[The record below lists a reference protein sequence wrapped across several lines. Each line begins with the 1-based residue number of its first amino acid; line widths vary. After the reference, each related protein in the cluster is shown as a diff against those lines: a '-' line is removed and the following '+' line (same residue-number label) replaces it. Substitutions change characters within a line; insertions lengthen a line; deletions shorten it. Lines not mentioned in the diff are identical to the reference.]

1 MGDLRRIGRYEL
13 LAPIEAGLHLGRLR
27 GAAGFEKLVLVRV
40 FDRAAPGLVEEAR
53 RASAIK
59 HPSVIDILDVGED
72 MGRIFVA
79 VDELEGAS
87 LRQTLAHGRLDE
99 LDAARIIATAAE
111 ALDAAHDLRLA
122 TGEPAGFAH
131 GHLTADSIVVLYNGR
146 IKLGDFGVR
155 SSSSLATTAPERLG
169 GAPADRRSDYFS
181 LGAVMWQALTGE
193 PLVAG
198 TDDEIKQ
205 AITTLD
211 VRPPS
216 SVNANVPVAL
226 DEIVARALHRD
237 PAARYA
243 TGAEL
248 ANDLED
254 VLAEAGYPRRNE
266 RIERHMTTAFAER
279 IAARH
284 AVMADLAANRTPST
298 AAIAAAYGTP
308 APVGRTTTTVAS
320 VPPPISTPSPLVAA
334 PAPLVPAP
342 PILPPSATQVGRA
355 ISDPI
360 PEKPAE
366 KPAAFATTT
375 MGRPAAE
382 PEPATPVEPPAG
394 TFVALKP
401 AVAETIELPK
411 VAEPVSL
418 PKRPARADSTGEQ
431 DVLGKWAWQSG
442 SHTAITDDD
451 DEYEHEGKRRRKTL
465 IYATGAGVAVA
476 AIVAILALAF
486 GGDDDGKHKKQIA
499 ASDPPEAAPL
509 PTERQTQ
516 RDTVPPD
523 PATEAVLA
531 AVADAR
537 LELDAAIDNIRAE
550 HERLAA
556 EKAAADEAAA
566 AKAAAD
572 ADADAQRVAAEQ
584 AAAELAAANQA
595 KAKAAA
601 EKAAADLAAAQK
613 AEAKRVAKAEKSKS
627 RGKRAKTTTAVPID
641 PYADPAPAPTAAP
654 KKPTVA
660 EAELAYRNGVQLFAR
675 GDPNGALTALKTS
688 QLGNPGHAPTQR
700 ALGLVYEKLGRPDL
714 AKAAFKRYLKLA
726 PKAQDAAI
734 IRARIDKL

>member
-53 RASAIK
+53 RASTIK

-79 VDELEGAS
+79 VDDLEGVS
-87 LRQTLAHGRLDE
+87 LRQILPGPDE
-99 LDAARIIATAAE
+99 LDVARIIATAAE
-111 ALDAAHDLRLA
+111 ALDAAHDLRSA

-155 SSSSLATTAPERLG
+155 SASLATTAPERLA
-169 GAPADRRSDYFS
+169 GAPADRRADYFS
-181 LGAVMWQALTGE
+181 LGAILWHALTGE
-193 PLVAG
+193 PLFTG
-198 TDDEIKQ
+198 TDEQLKKSIE
-205 AITTLD
+205 ALD

-216 SVNANVPVAL
+216 QLNANIPVAL
-226 DEIVARALHRD
+226 DEIVTRCLARD

-254 VLAEAGYPRRNE
+254 VLAEAGYPRRND

-298 AAIAAAYGTP
+298 ASIAAAYGTT
-308 APVGRTTTTVAS
+308 PVGRTTTTVAS
-320 VPPPISTPSPLVAA
+320 VPPPVATPS
-334 PAPLVPAP
+334 PLVPAP

-355 ISDPI
+355 ISEPI

-366 KPAAFATTT
+366 KPAAFATTA

-382 PEPATPVEPPAG
+382 PEPVTPVEPPAG

-401 AVAETIELPK
+401 AVAETIELPR
-411 VAEPVSL
+411 AEPDPVAVVSL
-418 PKRPARADSTGEQ
+418 PKRASSEH

-451 DEYEHEGKRRRKTL
+451 DEYEHEGKRRRRTL
-465 IYATGAGVAVA
+465 IYATGAGIVVA
-476 AIVAILALAF
+476 AIVAILAFAL
-486 GGDDDGKHKKQIA
+486 GGDEEKHNKQIA

-516 RDTVPPD
+516 PDTVPPA
-523 PATEAVLA
+523 P
-531 AVADAR
+531 ADASV
-537 LELDAAIDNIRAE
+537 LVAIDDLKQDALDAI
-550 HERLAA
+550 AA
-556 EKAAADEAAA
+556 ERA
-566 AKAAAD
+566 
-572 ADADAQRVAAEQ
+572 AAEQ
-584 AAAELAAANQA
+584 AAAEQAAADQAAAEQAAADQAAAEQAAADLAAANQA
-595 KAKAAA
+595 KVKAAA
-601 EKAAADLAAAQK
+601 EKAAADLAAAEK
-613 AEAKRVAKAEKSKS
+613 ADAKRAAAKTDKSKS
-627 RGKRAKTTTAVPID
+627 RSKRAKTTSAVPID
-641 PYADPAPAPTAAP
+641 PYADPAPAPTPAP

-675 GDPNGALTALKTS
+675 GDANGALTALKTS